1 MKKRKIPIR
10 MCIGCRE
17 RKPKKELI
25 RIVRTPQGELL
36 IDDTGKKAGRGAYVC
51 PKLECVAK
59 LDLKGISQALKIE
72 CSQKELQ
79 ALAENLKKY
88 LPASSPEGK
97 EVENAQ
103 SKDI

>member
-10 MCIGCRE
+10 TCIGCRE

-25 RIVRTPQGELL
+25 RIVKTPQGELL
-36 IDDTGKKAGRGAYVC
+36 IDDTGKKAGRGTYVC

-59 LDLKGISQALKIE
+59 LNLKGISQALKIE
-72 CSQKELQ
+72 CSQKEL
-79 ALAENLKKY
+79 LTLVENLKKY